1 MGLPPD
7 VWGPRLWGVLHTLCL
22 TGTIT
27 PEFVQEFANVIPCP
41 ACAMHFRDLL
51 EAYPFEKALDKFE
64 WSVFVHNQ
72 VNDRLGKPMMSV
84 EKARELWSQKSSCT
98 QFDFKIVVVI
108 IFLVLALVFMYLRK

>member
-7 VWGPRLWGVLHTLCL
+7 VWGPRLWGTLHTLCL

-41 ACAMHFRDLL
+41 SCAMHFRDLL

-64 WSVFVHNQ
+64 WSVFLHNQ
-72 VNDRLGKPMMSV
+72 VNDRLGKPVLSV
-84 EKARELWSQKSSCT
+84 EKASEIWSQGSFT
-98 QFDFKIVVVI
+98 QFDFKFVLI
-108 IFLVLALVFMYLRK
+108 ILLVLALIFMYFCK